1 MANIHLIRHLIK
13 GGENN
18 MKKEEAEKVGE
29 RVKKLEENQLKMAK
43 EFGKQGV
50 AFFLTLAGMKVA
62 ALRED
67 KYKSFEKY
75 MKGKITQANK
85 KIGESNDVNEV
96 VMLAGKF
103 TDDCINY
110 TESQLK

>member
-1 MANIHLIRHLIK
+1 M
-13 GGENN
+13 E
-18 MKKEEAEKVGE
+18 KEEMEKVGE
-29 RVKKLEENQLKMAK
+29 RVKALEENQLKMAK

-62 ALRED
+62 ALKED

-75 MKGKITQANK
+75 MKDKIAEANK
-85 KIGESNDVNEV
+85 KIGESKDVDEV
-96 VMLAGKF
+96 ITLSGEF

>member
-1 MANIHLIRHLIK
+1 MK
-13 GGENN
+13 EKEMGEV
-18 MKKEEAEKVGE
+18 EE
-29 RVKKLEENQLKMAK
+29 RVKALEENQLKMAK
-43 EFGKQGV
+43 EFSKQSV

-62 ALRED
+62 ALKEE

-75 MKGKITQANK
+75 MRDKIAEANK
-85 KIGESNDVNEV
+85 QIGESEDVEKV
-96 VMLAGKF
+96 ITLAGKF